1 MSFIILLQ
9 KYKFSGKPA
18 DIMNT
23 FDVDWRPCLLL
34 GHNRIDIKALEAAQE
49 KYERTKARRQRMDEA
64 NSVASAE
71 TSTQCD
77 DPNSKEVQTD
87 TKTFCDAET
96 QTEDDDFFSEKKF
109 VSDKDKVH
117 YYTGLT
123 NGEILTDT
131 FEFVMKFNAAGNSR
145 SRYWIFFLIVL
156 LKLRLNLE
164 FQDLAYRMDLSVATM
179 SRRFYEALE
188 IMAI

>member
-1 MSFIILLQ
+1 MLRLTTECRQEWLFAISRADLNMESKNVVVCERHFKKGNYSSIHFYVSFIIVFN
-9 KYKFSGKPA
+9 YEFSGKPA
-18 DIMNT
+18 DTMYT

-96 QTEDDDFFSEKKF
+96 QTEDDDFFF
-109 VSDKDKVH
+109 
-117 YYTGLT
+117 
-123 NGEILTDT
+123 
-131 FEFVMKFNAAGNSR
+131 
-145 SRYWIFFLIVL
+145 
-156 LKLRLNLE
+156 
-164 FQDLAYRMDLSVATM
+164 
-179 SRRFYEALE
+179 
-188 IMAI
+188 